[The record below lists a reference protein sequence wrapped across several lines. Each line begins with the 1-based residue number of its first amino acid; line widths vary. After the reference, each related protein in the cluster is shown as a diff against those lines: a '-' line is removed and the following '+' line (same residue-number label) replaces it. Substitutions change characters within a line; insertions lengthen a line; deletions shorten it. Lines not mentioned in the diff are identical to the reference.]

1 MCGIAGMVG
10 ETDASLLGRMLDL
23 LEHRGPDDRGTF
35 LDDGVAL
42 GQTRLSI
49 VDVPGGHQPIPNESG
64 TMCIAVNG
72 EVYNHHDLGATLGG
86 HTLRTRSDSE
96 VPLHL
101 YEDRGPEA
109 AEALEGM
116 FALALWDGRR
126 LFLARDRV
134 GIKPLYYA
142 EVGGTLYFAS
152 EIKALLPITAAVRE
166 FPPGHWYR
174 SDRGFQA
181 FAAWSTE
188 QFSSGKEEAM
198 AAIRERL
205 EASVVK
211 RLMADVPL
219 GAFCSGG
226 LDSTLVTML
235 AARHLPSFHTFSTG
249 MADAQ
254 DLEHAVRAS
263 AALGTVHHIREYTED
278 EVLEALP
285 RVVWHLESFDAA
297 LLRSAIPTF
306 FVSELARRHVK
317 VVLTGEGADEL
328 YAGYAYLKAMKGQ
341 ALHEELVRS
350 TRALHHL
357 NLQRTDRMTMAHG
370 LEGRVPFLD
379 WSHIQHALSLPPEWK
394 IGPDGTEKWIL
405 REAFRGLLPKDLL
418 HRPKQKFSEGTGSAD
433 VIRHEAERQID
444 DREFDHLR
452 ADAPVPLRTKE
463 EAFAY
468 RLFAERFPPEVAA
481 LCLGQ
486 TSVY

>member
-1 MCGIAGMVG
+1 MCGIAGMFG
-10 ETDASLLGRMLDL
+10 DSDAALLGRMLDVL
-23 LEHRGPDDRGTF
+23 QHRGPDDRGTF

-49 VDVPGGHQPIPNESG
+49 VDVSGGHQPILDESG
-64 TMCIAVNG
+64 ARCIVVNG
-72 EVYNHHDLGATLGG
+72 EVYNHRTLAATLDG
-86 HTLRTRSDSE
+86 HTLRTRADSE

-109 AEALEGM
+109 VALLDGM

-134 GIKPLYYA
+134 GIKPLYFA
-142 EVGGTLYFAS
+142 KVGGTLYFAS
-152 EIKALLPITAAVRE
+152 EIKALLPITANIRE

-174 SDRGFQA
+174 SDQGFQPFADWSLDA
-181 FAAWSTE
+181 FQAPL
-188 QFSSGKEEAM
+188 EEAM
-198 AAIRERL
+198 AGIRERL
-205 EASVVK
+205 EAGVVK

-219 GAFCSGG
+219 GTFCSGG
-226 LDSTLVTML
+226 LDSTLVTAL
-235 AARHLPSFHTFSTG
+235 AARHLPRFHTFSTG
-249 MADAQ
+249 MAGAP
-254 DLEHAVRAS
+254 DLENAVRAS
-263 AALGTVHHIREYTED
+263 AALGTEHHVREYTED
-278 EVLEALP
+278 EVLAALP
-285 RVVWHLESFDAA
+285 NVAWHLESFDAA

-306 FVSELARRHVK
+306 FVSELARQHVK

-328 YAGYAYLKAMKGQ
+328 YAGYAYLKALKGQ
-341 ALHEELVRS
+341 SLHDELART

-379 WSHIQHALSLPPEWK
+379 WSHILHALSLPPEWK

-405 REAFRGLLPKDLL
+405 RDAFRGLLPKDLL
-418 HRPKQKFSEGTGSAD
+418 HRPKQKFSEGAGSAD

-444 DREFDHLR
+444 DREFDHLG
-452 ADAPVPLRTKE
+452 ADAPVTLRTKE

>member
-49 VDVPGGHQPIPNESG
+49 VDVSGGHQPIMDESG
-64 TMCIAVNG
+64 MMWIGVNG
-72 EVYNHHDLGATLGG
+72 EVYNYRALAASLEG

-126 LFLARDRV
+126 LFRPRARV
-134 GIKPLYYA
+134 GTKPLYYA

-181 FAAWSTE
+181 FAAWPTE
-188 QFSSGKEEAM
+188 RFS
-198 AAIRERL
+198 
-205 EASVVK
+205 
-211 RLMADVPL
+211 
-219 GAFCSGG
+219 SGG
-226 LDSTLVTML
+226 LDSPLVTML

-297 LLRSAIPTF
+297 LLRSA
-306 FVSELARRHVK
+306 
-317 VVLTGEGADEL
+317 
-328 YAGYAYLKAMKGQ
+328 
-341 ALHEELVRS
+341 
-350 TRALHHL
+350 
-357 NLQRTDRMTMAHG
+357 
-370 LEGRVPFLD
+370 
-379 WSHIQHALSLPPEWK
+379 
-394 IGPDGTEKWIL
+394 
-405 REAFRGLLPKDLL
+405 
-418 HRPKQKFSEGTGSAD
+418 
-433 VIRHEAERQID
+433 
-444 DREFDHLR
+444 
-452 ADAPVPLRTKE
+452 
-463 EAFAY
+463 
-468 RLFAERFPPEVAA
+468 
-481 LCLGQ
+481 
-486 TSVY
+486 